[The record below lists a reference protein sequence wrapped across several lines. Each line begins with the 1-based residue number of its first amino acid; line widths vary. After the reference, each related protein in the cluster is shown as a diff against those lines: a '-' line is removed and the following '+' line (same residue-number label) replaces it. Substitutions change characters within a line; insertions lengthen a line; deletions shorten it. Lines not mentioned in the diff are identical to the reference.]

1 MPCLG
6 FGLFTNIEAMKKQE
20 KSGYTFHTLPLNPDY
35 EGEVVAT
42 LIEKKAENPSKKALL
57 YLHGFND
64 YFFQDHFADWAN
76 KLGLNFYALEL
87 RKYGRSILPHQ
98 KPNDFRD
105 IREYFEEID
114 KAVAFIRDEGKNDKL
129 VLTGHSTGGLIAAL
143 YAHDHRNDG
152 LVDALIL
159 NSPFFEFNVPAF
171 LKKTFIPLMVS
182 LAGTFPG
189 LPSPVGLDKGYGYS
203 LHKSHNGEW
212 DYDLKLKPD
221 AGFKIHASWI
231 KGIFTAQKELQNG
244 LDIACPVLV
253 MYSARSVKPGN
264 YRPEMQEADAVL
276 NVEDIEHYAQ
286 VIGKNVEKAS
296 FEGGLHDLLLSAKPV
311 REKVLEKMEDFLKR
325 QKIL

>member
-1 MPCLG
+1 
-6 FGLFTNIEAMKKQE
+6 MKKQE
-20 KSGYTFHTLPLNPDY
+20 KSGYTFYTLQLKPDY

-42 LIEKKAENPSKKALL
+42 LIERKAEKQAKKALL

-64 YFFQDHFADWAN
+64 YFFQDHFAEWAN
-76 KLGLNFYALEL
+76 GLGLNFYALEL

-114 KAVAFIRDEGKNDKL
+114 QAVDFIRNKEKNEKL
-129 VLTGHSTGGLIAAL
+129 VLVGHSTGGLIAAL
-143 YAHDHRNDG
+143 YAHDHRNEG

-159 NSPFFEFNVPAF
+159 NSPFFEFNVPVF

-182 LAGTFPG
+182 LAGKFPG

-212 DYDLKLKPD
+212 DYDVNLKPD

-231 KGIFTAQKELQNG
+231 KGIYTAQKELQKG
-244 LDIACPVLV
+244 LEITCPVLV
-253 MYSARSVKPGN
+253 MYSAKSVNPGN
-264 YRPEMQEADAVL
+264 YKPEMQHADSVL
-276 NVEDIEHYAQ
+276 NVEDIERYSH
-286 VIGKNVEKAS
+286 VIGKQVERVFFK
-296 FEGGLHDLLLSAKPV
+296 GGVHDLLLSEKPV
-311 REKVLEKMEDFLKR
+311 REEVFQKMESFLKTHE
-325 QKIL
+325 IL